1 MSMSELTQNVDI
13 FTDSVD
19 SIDTTKLEMRHPKR
33 ELHWP
38 NLALGAAYP
47 VTNRDGRILRHE
59 RTREQDKL
67 IYSGGNGDL
76 I

>member
-1 MSMSELTQNVDI
+1 MSLSDLTQDLDFYSDMNGLEN
-13 FTDSVD
+13 
-19 SIDTTKLEMRHPKR
+19 TKLEMRHPKR

-47 VTNRDGRILRHE
+47 VTDRNGRVLRHE

-67 IYSGGNGDL
+67 MYSGGNGDL